1 MKLLK
6 TSKIREGNLSSF
18 LPPWRAIIL
27 AAAAAGATMLQAE
40 VDIENYYFRYDF
52 SSGAKVFYGSDAV
65 KTDPLKD
72 KKSAADMIAVGV
84 FGPDGANTAVHPMK
98 DPNAD
103 YDPWS
108 TIGSNQAFTL
118 FNNDWTCAMSV
129 RPGATE
135 NGVIFSIGRKNTA
148 SRKNISI
155 CASSDP
161 ARLIIDQNKNVSG
174 TQSLHSQIV
183 LDNNVDVSKGFHT
196 VVAVY
201 KKPVSGNAGMLDFY
215 VDGVYQK
222 SLTTLDY
229 EFGGAF
235 AFCTT
240 ISGLTSGEVGTS
252 DDFDVAF
259 RDLRF
264 YSSAFTSTDARR
276 YAALY
281 PAADSGKLRECAY
294 VRAYGANAVDTGYS
308 VTPQTRIGIDCQFTE
323 VVNAARM
330 FGAGEY
336 DHESLGCAFYIQSQG
351 NFAHI
356 FNDGYDYTES
366 SLGNKNTATT
376 RRVKA
381 VLDRPV
387 GYSYLWKDGAKT
399 TDNQTGNATLESAIT
414 LPLFAEK
421 STTVTQNFSKAM
433 IYSLDIQ
440 EDESLVHFFAPHYDE
455 TLGACFKDIVTGE
468 MKGESME
475 SPTTALTYNDGF
487 GSSADYRY
495 ENGTLYAKV
504 YIDSADAQK
513 GTVAV
518 SAGGATLTPEA
529 DGGYWVA
536 YNMTLTLAATP
547 ESGYAFAG
555 WAGDVNAIQSGTT
568 ASAAMTILIDR
579 ATQFEARFAPAPDA
593 EIFHTRAVGP
603 FAKRAQDF
611 DTGDYVQ
618 TGLVLHYDGKRN
630 VGTDAAHDPD
640 ATMWKNL
647 GSLGSANDATLKT
660 LGSNI
665 PSGANAGSW
674 GADGYNFG
682 GKNYFAIPAAT
693 LGGAVTVQIA
703 ADYDNSK
710 QLVVYPAFFGQT
722 SSNNDNFMVYFNR
735 NWGNDTDNCKLRFKM
750 FNEGQHGA
758 KSVWS
763 GPFATAIYD
772 TACDASEGVSVG
784 NGDVPDW
791 QTRNVSGSNPSYTY
805 AIGATKNTDRNRK
818 DRMLVGTVKSIRVY
832 TQVLDDEAL
841 IWNRFVDDVRY
852 NDGSVDVDLVVTED
866 VQGREGVEGA
876 GEYMVNGS
884 HTFTATNLTDGVFA
898 WSPAGYA
905 LEKWDG
911 SKWVFDSYGQGSSY
925 AYTNCTANGRMRL
938 TWIWKQ
944 TGRVRKYDAG
954 DYIQY
959 NIPSTFLA
967 HFDGIKNAGANAA
980 HEISPVEWV
989 NLAGGFN
996 LATNKAPAFSQDA
1009 WVADRASYFT
1019 SASDD
1024 VKNAL
1029 AAKSF
1034 TLEMMISN
1042 PGGQAKDSYEY
1053 WAYFGNGSK
1062 NRQLV
1067 VDLRE
1072 PNSKNPL
1079 VQGVQYRESGWN
1091 DRSKVTA
1098 GSTTEWN
1105 KRQYVAVVCD
1115 SAAAT
1120 TYCDGA
1126 NQIHRNTGGTLSPS
1140 QTGISFGASFDGA
1153 WPLYAGSEICA
1164 IRMTAGALE
1173 SWQLEYNNAIDQV
1186 RFNGNVTIVNG
1197 AVGET
1202 GEVGSSSATDGVY
1215 DVASGTWTVTAADVR
1230 AGGRTY
1236 KPHLTVETLTDGKW
1250 VRTAKLWTDS
1260 YTVDKSALD
1269 GNRIKLTWTWA
1280 IPPGFIIT
1288 IK

>member
-1 MKLLK
+1 MKAK
-6 TSKIREGNLSSF
+6 TICAAK
-18 LPPWRAIIL
+18 AL
-27 AAAAAGATMLQAE
+27 AATLAFVMSGAAFG
-40 VDIENYYFRYDF
+40 VDLDNYYFRYDF
-52 SSGAKVFYGSDAV
+52 SSGTRVFHGSDAV

-72 KKSAADMIAVGV
+72 KSNAEDMTVLRV
-84 FGPDGANTAVHPMK
+84 EGPDGQNSAVHPM
-98 DPNAD
+98 NAA
-103 YDPWS
+103 WS
-108 TIGSNQAFTL
+108 TVGSNQAWTL

-129 RPGATE
+129 RPGTTE
-135 NGVIFSIGRKNTA
+135 NGVIFSIGRKNSV

-161 ARLIIDQNKNVSG
+161 TKLLVDQNKNVSG
-174 TQSLHSQIV
+174 TQSLHSRIV

-201 KKPVSGNAGMLDFY
+201 KKPASGNAGTLDFY

-235 AFCTT
+235 CFITT
-240 ISGLTSGEVGTS
+240 VSGLTDGEVKTA

-281 PAADSGKLRECAY
+281 PAGGKLRKSAY
-294 VRAYGANAVDTGYS
+294 VRAYGVNAVDTGYS
-308 VTPQTRIGIDCQFTE
+308 VTPQTRIGIDCQYTSLA
-323 VVNAARM
+323 VQQRM

-336 DHESLGCAFYIQSQG
+336 NHESLGCAFYIQGNG

-356 FNDGYDYTES
+356 FNDKYDYTES
-366 SLGNKNTATT
+366 SLGNKNNATAQ
-376 RRVKA
+376 RVKA
-381 VLDRPV
+381 VLDRV
-387 GYSYLWKDGAKT
+387 AGYSYLWKDTAKT
-399 TDNQTGNATLESAIT
+399 TDKQTGTASGNYAATAT

-421 STTVTQNFSKAM
+421 STTKMQNFSKAL
-433 IYSLDIQ
+433 IYSVDIQ
-440 EDESLVHFFAPHYDE
+440 ESGSLVHFFAPHYDE

-468 MKGESME
+468 LKGETME
-475 SPTTALTYNDGF
+475 SPATALTYKDGF
-487 GSSADYRY
+487 GSSTDYKY
-495 ENGTLYAKV
+495 ENDTLYAKV

-513 GTVAV
+513 GAVAV
-518 SAGGATLTPEA
+518 SADGATLTPEA

-536 YNMTLTLAATP
+536 YGTTLTLAATP

-555 WAGDVNAIQSGTT
+555 WAGDVNTIQSGTT
-568 ASAAMTILIDR
+568 AAASMTILVER
-579 ATQFEARFAPAPDA
+579 ATQFEARFALDPDA
-593 EIFHTRAVGP
+593 EIFHTAVVGA

-618 TGLVLHYDGKRN
+618 TGLVLHYDGIRN
-630 VGTDAAHDPD
+630 AGADAEHADSPTTW
-640 ATMWKNL
+640 ANL
-647 GSLGSANDATLKT
+647 GSLGSANDATLQT
-660 LGSNI
+660 LASSI
-665 PSGANAGSW
+665 PPGATAGSW

-710 QLVVYPAFFGQT
+710 QIVDFPALFGQT
-722 SSNNDNFMVYFNR
+722 SSNTDNFMVYFYR
-735 NWGNDTDNCKLRFKM
+735 KGTDTTVYKKLRFKM
-750 FNEGQHGA
+750 FDTSTH
-758 KSVWS
+758 SSISDWS

-772 TACDASEGVSVG
+772 NSRAASEGVSVG

-791 QTRNVSGSNPSYTY
+791 QKRNVSGSNPSYTY
-805 AIGATKNTDRNRK
+805 AIGAVKDTDAHRK
-818 DRMLVGTVKSIRVY
+818 DRMLVGTVKSVRVY

-852 NDGSVDVDLVVTED
+852 NGGDVDVDFVVAED
-866 VQGREGVEGA
+866 AQGREGVEGA

-884 HTFTATNLTDGVFA
+884 HTFSATNLTYGVFA
-898 WSPAGYA
+898 WSPAGYR
-905 LEKWDG
+905 LDKWNG
-911 SKWVFDSYGQGSSY
+911 TEWVFDSYVEGDSY
-925 AYTNCTANGRMRL
+925 TYTNCAANGKMRL

-944 TGRVRKYDAG
+944 TGQVRKYDAG

-959 NIPSTFLA
+959 DRPSTLLA
-967 HFDGIKNAGANAA
+967 HFDGILNAGTSAA
-980 HEISPVEWV
+980 HETSPLEWV
-989 NLAGGFN
+989 NLAAGGFN
-996 LATNKAPAFSQDA
+996 LATNKAPAFSSDA
-1009 WVADRASYFT
+1009 WVADKASYFT
-1019 SASDD
+1019 SASDA
-1024 VKNAL
+1024 VKDAL

-1042 PGGQAKDSYEY
+1042 PGGQANNSYEY
-1053 WAYFGNGSK
+1053 WAYFGNSSK

-1079 VQGVQYRESGWN
+1079 VQGIQYRESGWN
-1091 DRSKVTA
+1091 DRSQLATSSITK
-1098 GSTTEWN
+1098 WN

-1126 NQIHRNTGGTLSPS
+1126 NQIHRNTGGSLSPS
-1140 QTGISFGASFDGA
+1140 QTEMSFGAAFDGT

-1164 IRMTAGALE
+1164 VRMTAGALAP
-1173 SWQLEYNNAIDQV
+1173 WQLEYNNAIDQV
-1186 RFNGNVTIVNG
+1186 RFNGNATVVNG
-1197 AVGET
+1197 AVGDT
-1202 GEVGSSSATDGVY
+1202 GVTGASSAKDGVY
-1215 DVASGTWTVTAADVR
+1215 DVASDTWTITAEPVKVGDK
-1230 AGGRTY
+1230 TY
-1236 KPHLTVETLTDGKW
+1236 HPRLTVETLVDG
-1250 VRTAKLWTDS
+1250 VWTQTSKEWTGS
-1260 YTVDKSALD
+1260 YDVSAAD
-1269 GNRIKLTWTWA
+1269 ASRRRYTWTWERKN
-1280 IPPGFIIT
+1280 GLIISFH
-1288 IK
+1288 